1 MSPHRLLP
9 SLQDRCDQR
18 FRWTSSRAANATAD
32 RAGHRP
38 WGPRR
43 PGLVDAP
50 SRCWWAPSPLRT
62 APPWPRRRTQQVLVG
77 TTPVA
82 VQTAQTRVH
91 TGEGGC
97 GSPRSIGWS
106 I

>member
-50 SRCWWAPSPLRT
+50 SRCWWAPH
-62 APPWPRRRTQQVLVG
+62 PWRSRPRKHECIPGKGDVARRDLSDG
-77 TTPVA
+77 
-82 VQTAQTRVH
+82 
-91 TGEGGC
+91 
-97 GSPRSIGWS
+97 RS
-106 I
+106 